1 MTFAQ
6 LLEMGVGVV
15 LCGCNV
21 LSSCC

>member
-15 LCGCNV
+15 LCVCNV